1 MNSFIWDIS
10 RYNDT
15 NGDIYLKNLDLCLS
29 KLKQFNKR
37 IIWIQ
42 LPPSESKSAEHI
54 NNLLLKLNQ
63 SIIDKINQ
71 YSINLLNL
79 SDCFKSNTNIRH
91 NDGIHFTPYG
101 HRLITAQV
109 ADHMAHLQQPQP
121 PSNINSTTSP
131 SSNNKL
137 VVTERTNFGP
147 STQGYKKFHQFK
159 DRNRYK
165 PFYRRNMRHYPNNQ
179 QIKFDSTADEKFANA
194 FAIAYHK
201 FKSIS

>member
-1 MNSFIWDIS
+1 FIWDIS
-10 RYNDT
+10 RYNDR

-29 KLKQFNKR
+29 KLKQLNKR

-121 PSNINSTTSP
+121 PSNINPTTSP
-131 SSNNKL
+131 SSNINL
-137 VVTERTNFGP
+137 TTSP
-147 STQGYKKFHQFK
+147 SSNINPTTSPSS
-159 DRNRYK
+159 NIN
-165 PFYRRNMRHYPNNQ
+165 PTTSP
-179 QIKFDSTADEKFANA
+179 
-194 FAIAYHK
+194 
-201 FKSIS
+201 

>member
-10 RYNDT
+10 RYNAT